1 MTENA
6 TEPTPVILVHPDS
19 PGHEVQAAPSQVEK
33 YTSQGWRVKA
43 EDAPKG
49 NASLE
54 DWQAYA
60 RVKDFSDEDIE
71 GKTRDELRAALA

>member
-1 MTENA
+1 MSDTKPA
-6 TEPTPVILVHPDS
+6 PAPVTLMHPGS
-19 PGHEVQAAPSQVEK
+19 KQEIQADPSHVER
-33 YTSQGWRVKA
+33 YRSQGWREVA
-43 EDAPKG
+43 ADAPKG

-60 RVKDFSDEDIE
+60 RSKSFTEGEIA